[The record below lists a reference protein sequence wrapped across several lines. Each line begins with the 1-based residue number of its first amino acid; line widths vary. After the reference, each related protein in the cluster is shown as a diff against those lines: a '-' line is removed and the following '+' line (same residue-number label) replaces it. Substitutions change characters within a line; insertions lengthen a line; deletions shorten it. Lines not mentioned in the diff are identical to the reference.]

1 MKRHL
6 GGINLLEFEPGDLE
20 LDEKNGLLLVAS
32 PNEIVA
38 IPDWMSTST
47 EDAKP
52 LYRSPNGVV
61 NDFEAIE
68 FIDEVLYA
76 VSEAPAPVC
85 STIVEFGEDA
95 KEGKLYETNR
105 WCTVT
110 PEVEGMAYIPTKS
123 WFPEPRL
130 VLAGFSRSDTLSGTD
145 TLVMDSYSWP
155 LPGNSSVETP
165 VTIQPNSLNSHLFS
179 VNLSRQKVA
188 AAQYFEGYLYLL
200 FDKSQLIR
208 AFDSNGNLVKEWKLP
223 VAVEG
228 FEREWEGMQF
238 QRKGDELVLHLALD
252 TPAQVWSLLLDGG
265 SEQGDTGWSFPSCA
279 S

>member
-6 GGINLLEFEPGDLE
+6 GGINLLEFEPSDLE

-76 VSEAPAPVC
+76 VSEGSVC
-85 STIVEFGEDA
+85 STIVEFGEDVE
-95 KEGKLYETNR
+95 EGKLYETNR
-105 WCTVT
+105 WCAVT

-130 VLAGFSRSDTLSGTD
+130 VLAGRTD
-145 TLVMDSYSWP
+145 STLVMDSYSWP

-165 VTIQPNSLNSHLFS
+165 VTIQSNSLNSDLFR
-179 VNLSRQKVA
+179 VNLDRQKVA

-200 FDKSQLIR
+200 FDNAQLIR
-208 AFDSNGNLVKEWKLP
+208 AFDSNGNIVKEWKLP
-223 VAVEG
+223 VSVEG
-228 FEREWEGMQF
+228 SERQWEGMQF
-238 QRKGDELVLHLALD
+238 QRKGAELVLHLALD

-265 SEQGDTGWSFPSCA
+265 NEQGDTGWSLPSCA

>member
-6 GGINLLEFEPGDLE
+6 GGINLLEFEPSDLE
-20 LDEKNGLLLVAS
+20 LDEKNGLLLVAC
-32 PNEIVA
+32 PNHIVA
-38 IPDWMSTST
+38 IPDWLSTST
-47 EDAKP
+47 EDAKH

-61 NDFEAIE
+61 NDFEAIK

-76 VSEAPAPVC
+76 VSEA
-85 STIVEFGEDA
+85 SENNDMSQIVEFGEDVE
-95 KEGKLYETNR
+95 EGKLYETNR
-105 WCTVT
+105 WRTRT
-110 PEVEGMAYIPTKS
+110 PEIEGMAYIPTKS

-130 VLAGFSRSDTLSGTD
+130 ILAGLSGSD
-145 TLVMDSYSWP
+145 NLRMQSYYWP

-165 VTIQPNSLNSHLFS
+165 VEIQANSLNSDLFS
-179 VNLSRQKVA
+179 QNLVRQQVS

-200 FDKSQLIR
+200 FYNAQLIR
-208 AFDSNGNLVKEWKLP
+208 AFDSNGNIVKEWKLP
-223 VAVEG
+223 VGVEG

-265 SEQGDTGWSFPSCA
+265 SVQGDTGWSFPSCA

>member
-6 GGINLLEFEPGDLE
+6 GGINLLEFEPSDLE

-52 LYRSPNGVV
+52 LYQSPNGVV

-76 VSEAPAPVC
+76 VSEA
-85 STIVEFGEDA
+85 SSGNGNSIIVEFGEDA
-95 KEGKLYETNR
+95 DKGELFETNR
-105 WCTVT
+105 WRTGT
-110 PEVEGMAYIPTKS
+110 PRVEGMAYIPTKS

-130 VLAGFSRSDTLSGTD
+130 VLAGLSGSD
-145 TLVMDSYSWP
+145 NLRMRSYYWP
-155 LPGNSSVETP
+155 LPTNSSVETP
-165 VTIQPNSLNSHLFS
+165 VTIQSNSLNSDLFR
-179 VNLSRQKVA
+179 VNLDRQKVA

-200 FDKSQLIR
+200 FDNAQLIR
-208 AFDSNGNLVKEWKLP
+208 AFDYNGNIVKEWKLP
-223 VAVEG
+223 VSVEG
-228 FEREWEGMQF
+228 SERQWEGMQF
-238 QRKGDELVLHLALD
+238 QRKGAELVLHLALD

-265 SEQGDTGWSFPSCA
+265 NEQGDTGWSFPSCA